1 MTNTI
6 TMKKTTNEELNMDE
20 LLYVVGGLN
29 DDKGENDNAIIESIA
44 IAVATKVI
52 QMVIGSLLPD
62 TFEEFYKGYL
72 NHKTAVDAT
81 IYAIGSPV
89 VIAFYAYVDKKKF
102 WEKVY
107 NALK

>member
-6 TMKKTTNEELNMDE
+6 TMKNVNEELTMDE
-20 LLYVVGGLN
+20 LSYIVGGMN
-29 DDKGENDNAIIESIA
+29 DDIVENDNAVIEALA

-52 QMVIGSLLPD
+52 QIAIGSLMPD

-72 NHKTAVDAT
+72 KHKTAVDAT
-81 IYAIGSPV
+81 IYTIGSPA
-89 VIAFYAYVDKKKF
+89 VIAFYAFVDKKKF
-102 WEKVY
+102 WAKVY